1 MYWYFKWAQHW
12 SDPGF
17 FQNQRAGSLISNKYI
32 PGKTGS
38 IISKAWRGGNPSNF
52 LNSLWWEQRICILEE
67 KLEKMFLA
75 ISILSE
81 KNHVFESEKW
91 KIDHPNLRIF
101 LCVCLLPSNESLS
114 VKGIAYIEWTWS
126 TLKYSK
132 QTRLMW
138 RSIFIVMIST
148 AFWQNPSHRVVSP
161 TWSGLSLRKTQT
173 RLSKFSLAAGS
184 FLLLSVMIWKISQ
197 KWFQRDAGKKWAG
210 AA

>member
-1 MYWYFKWAQHW
+1 MYWYFKWAQYW

-32 PGKTGS
+32 SGKTGS

-52 LNSLWWEQRICILEE
+52 LNNLWWEQRICILEE

-75 ISILSE
+75 ILILSE

-101 LCVCLLPSNESLS
+101 CVCVFVTKQRVSECKRDSLYRMN
-114 VKGIAYIEWTWS
+114 IS